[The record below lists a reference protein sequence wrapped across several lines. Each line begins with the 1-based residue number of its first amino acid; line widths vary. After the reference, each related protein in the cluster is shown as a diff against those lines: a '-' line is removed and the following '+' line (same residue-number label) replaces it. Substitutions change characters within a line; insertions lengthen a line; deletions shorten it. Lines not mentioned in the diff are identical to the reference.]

1 MHLKRIFDVRDHR
14 ESSEEINSYNIYILP
29 SSRRQDADDRSSCYS
44 KVPTG
49 SDAVLQEG
57 FDHPGSGLGTS
68 ARFPQ
73 CDATAA
79 KVTTAG
85 GYSLS
90 AITTL

>member
-1 MHLKRIFDVRDHR
+1 LARRSDNVF
-14 ESSEEINSYNIYILP
+14 SCCSE
-29 SSRRQDADDRSSCYS
+29 
-44 KVPTG
+44 VPAR

-68 ARFPQ
+68 ARFPER
-73 CDATAA
+73 DAAAA

-90 AITTL
+90 AITALQTHQSASLFRSR